1 MQNGRLETTKNLEP
15 GDVLAEAAHLLV
27 LREDLALGGAAAGE
41 LQRRVG
47 APRAAE
53 GGAQLG
59 EAVELAVLGEE
70 HLHHGAHRHALVL
83 DGVRRGLRRELA
95 RVDQPAQRLP
105 LLLGRVWMRLTE
117 IRKGNGKPCQGSVT
131 IYFFSRLSQQSVLS

>member
-1 MQNGRLETTKNLEP
+1 MRTRKLKTTTKKNLEP
-15 GDVLAEAAHLLV
+15 GHVLAEAAHLLV

-47 APRAAE
+47 AALAAE
-53 GGAQLG
+53 GVAQLG
-59 EAVELAVLGEE
+59 EAVELAVLREE
-70 HLHHGAHRHALVL
+70 HLHHGAHRDALVL

-105 LLLGRVWMRLTE
+105 LLLGGVRMRLSE
-117 IRKGNGKPCQGSVT
+117 MEPCQGIRISGH
-131 IYFFSRLSQQSVLS
+131 FFEACHRTFGLS

>member
-1 MQNGRLETTKNLEP
+1 MEMTEDLEP

-47 APRAAE
+47 GPRAAE

-59 EAVELAVLGEE
+59 EAVELAVLREE

-95 RVDQPAQRLP
+95 RVDQPAQQLA
-105 LLLGRVWMRLTE
+105 LLLGRVRMRLME
-117 IRKGNGKPCQGSVT
+117 IRNQRVSDH
-131 IYFFSRLSQQSVLS
+131 FFS